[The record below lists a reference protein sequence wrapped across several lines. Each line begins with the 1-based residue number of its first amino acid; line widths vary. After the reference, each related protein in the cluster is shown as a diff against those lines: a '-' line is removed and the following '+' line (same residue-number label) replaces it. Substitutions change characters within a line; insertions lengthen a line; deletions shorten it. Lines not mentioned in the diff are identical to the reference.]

1 MGACAKE
8 DTGLLCGLCGSAGA
22 RRNPSIGEAVLGL
35 KGEVCGGVIMWV
47 WMPLG
52 VDDFGLFKIN

>member
-8 DTGLLCGLCGSAGA
+8 DTGLLCGLCGSAGV

-35 KGEVCGGVIMWV
+35 RGEVGGGVI
-47 WMPLG
+47 LG
-52 VDDFGLFKIN
+52 VDAFGCG